1 MCSLAIGMGRTMG
14 QIDNSSTRDA
24 TVGSLVVTL
33 EARLASIDAEEA
45 QLTRQ
50 IRMPKTPVER
60 WTYAVVR
67 RNDISVERAHLLRKL
82 LELGR
87 PPWKLRASSSK
98 STVFAPVRKAWLAG
112 PRISRNKMLQRE
124 PHADS
129 PARFHAI
136 TDQPGP
142 GTVCSNQPCAIP

>member
-45 QLTRQ
+45 QLTQQ

-60 WTYAVVR
+60 WTYAVVH

-87 PPWKLRASSSK
+87 PPWK
-98 STVFAPVRKAWLAG
+98 
-112 PRISRNKMLQRE
+112 
-124 PHADS
+124 
-129 PARFHAI
+129 
-136 TDQPGP
+136 
-142 GTVCSNQPCAIP
+142 